1 MITKTITADFEL
13 PRNYWPLKYL
23 GEEKMI
29 SDRQRNTL
37 TEIIC
42 ANFQEE
48 EQELRLSQLE
58 NMTAI
63 EATDA
68 IYDYSVGNW
77 S

>member
-1 MITKTITADFEL
+1 MNTIASADG
-13 PRNYWPLKYL
+13 PRNIYWPSKYL
-23 GEEKMI
+23 SEEKMI

-42 ANFQEE
+42 ANFQDEE
-48 EQELRLSQLE
+48 RELRLSQLE

-68 IYDYSVGNW
+68 IYDYSVGDW
-77 S
+77 R

>member
-13 PRNYWPLKYL
+13 PKNYWPSKYL
-23 GEEKMI
+23 SEEKMI

-42 ANFQEE
+42 ANFQDEE
-48 EQELRLSQLE
+48 RELRLSQLE
-58 NMTAI
+58 NMTTI

-68 IYDYSVGNW
+68 IYDYSVGKW

>member
-1 MITKTITADFEL
+1 
-13 PRNYWPLKYL
+13 
-23 GEEKMI
+23 MI

-48 EQELRLSQLE
+48 EREFRLSQLE
-58 NMTAI
+58 NMTAV

-77 S
+77 R

>member
-13 PRNYWPLKYL
+13 PRNYWPPKYL
-23 GEEKMI
+23 SEEKMI

-42 ANFQEE
+42 SNFQEE
-48 EQELRLSQLE
+48 ERELRLSQLE

-68 IYDYSVGNW
+68 IYGYSVGNW

>member
-13 PRNYWPLKYL
+13 PRNYWPLKIL

-48 EQELRLSQLE
+48 ERELRLSQLE

>member
-1 MITKTITADFEL
+1 MNTKTCFDY
-13 PRNYWPLKYL
+13 PGRKYIFPTRYI

-37 TEIIC
+37 TEIIS

-48 EQELRLSQLE
+48 ERELRLSQLE

>member
-13 PRNYWPLKYL
+13 PRNYWPPRYL
-23 GEEKMI
+23 GEEEMI
-29 SDRQRNTL
+29 SDRQKSTL
-37 TEIIC
+37 TELIC

-48 EQELRLSQLE
+48 ERELRLSQLE

-68 IYDYSVGNW
+68 IYDYSFGSW

>member
-1 MITKTITADFEL
+1 MNTITASLDG
-13 PRNYWPLKYL
+13 PRNYWPLKIL

-29 SDRQRNTL
+29 SDRQRSTL

-48 EQELRLSQLE
+48 ERELRLSQLDD
-58 NMTAI
+58 MTSAD
-63 EATDA
+63 ATDA
-68 IYDYSVGNW
+68 IYDYSVGKW